1 MCHLRLSLCVWNI
14 VWHRVC
20 VWSRFSFQ
28 LSRSRVRVG
37 CFGTKCSSCVL
48 CLGLGVGVSVRRVTT
63 CDVCSMT
70 SAPRGAFTSPGRSP
84 GRRRRCTLG
93 RGAPPW
99 RPRDRT
105 TAILLEAST
114 RSLSC
119 SIPGR
124 GERASLTSLRVENWN
139 IVSKSASISLIF
151 KRGRRG
157 RDGRTTRGPR
167 G

>member
-1 MCHLRLSLCVWNI
+1 MSQSRCVIFDCLCVSGTLCGI
-14 VWHRVC
+14 ESVSGLV
-20 VWSRFSFQ
+20 FP
-28 LSRSRVRVG
+28 VRYQEAELGSVVLERNAHLV
-37 CFGTKCSSCVL
+37 SCVS
-48 CLGLGVGVSVRRVTT
+48 VSVCQCDVCQRVT

-99 RPRDRT
+99 RPRNRT

-124 GERASLTSLRVENWN
+124 VERASLTSLLGTLCQNRPL
-139 IVSKSASISLIF
+139 S
-151 KRGRRG
+151 R
-157 RDGRTTRGPR
+157 
-167 G
+167 

>member
-1 MCHLRLSLCVWNI
+1 
-14 VWHRVC
+14 
-20 VWSRFSFQ
+20 
-28 LSRSRVRVG
+28 
-37 CFGTKCSSCVL
+37 
-48 CLGLGVGVSVRRVTT
+48 
-63 CDVCSMT
+63 MT

-157 RDGRTTRGPR
+157 RDGRETTQITAGMKSIKLGWTLIITQHVCANMFYYIAYIFACPELKWV
-167 G
+167 GKDFCEFVCK